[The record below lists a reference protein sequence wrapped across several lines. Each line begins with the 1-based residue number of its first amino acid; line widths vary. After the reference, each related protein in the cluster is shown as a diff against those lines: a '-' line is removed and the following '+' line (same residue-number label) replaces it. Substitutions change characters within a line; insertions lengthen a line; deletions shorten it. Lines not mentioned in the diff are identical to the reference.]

1 MGCGASRTASTQT
14 DDTGTQLKHSKL
26 RSNRSSVESLALHQ
40 QAVSTRRKRHSQ
52 DESEW
57 ALPVQWK
64 RHAYEDLDWPL
75 PLDEV
80 YPRFQLNDN
89 DSGRYSLTPLSP
101 RVSFTFIL
109 LSKYIV
115 HKDIIYGLISLEYE
129 SR

>member
-1 MGCGASRTASTQT
+1 MGCGASRHASTQT
-14 DDTGTQLKHSKL
+14 DHNGTQLKHSKL
-26 RSNRSSVESLALHQ
+26 RSNRSSVEPLALHQ
-40 QAVSTRRKRHSQ
+40 QAVSARKNRHSQ

-57 ALPVQWK
+57 ALPVQQK
-64 RHAYEDLDWPL
+64 RHAHEDLDWPL

-115 HKDIIYGLISLEYE
+115 HKDIVYGLISLEYE